1 MRRGLLEP
9 EEGEEEAVR
18 LELHLHNLGQ
28 GPELEEGVGAAE
40 GLVVHKTV
48 ADGGGGVGQV
58 RELSEHSF
66 GPVGNRS
73 VLEQEPLAFGGCKF
87 VEELVQSR
95 FVVEEHSSAV
105 ERGPAE
111 SMTAGYRTV
120 VGCMMVEHKTGI
132 AD

>member
-1 MRRGLLEP
+1 MMRGLLEP
-9 EEGEEEAVR
+9 EEGEEAVQQ
-18 LELHLHNLGQ
+18 ELHLRNLGR
-28 GPELEEGVGAAE
+28 GPELEEGVGVAE

-48 ADGGGGVGQV
+48 ADGGGVGQV